1 MAMDDVIIRHAEPAD
16 GPELARLRWQL
27 KNEEAQAG
35 LGYARF
41 KKAFLTWWAEAAT
54 AGWLVV
60 VAERDG
66 QLVGN
71 AWLFTVPKVPAP
83 HDPRATMAY
92 LTNVYV
98 DADLRD
104 QGVGSR
110 LLAAARSA
118 AEKAGHEMV
127 VTWPSE
133 RSVTLYQRAGYV
145 LSRDARELALG

>member
-1 MAMDDVIIRHAEPAD
+1 
-16 GPELARLRWQL
+16 
-27 KNEEAQAG
+27 
-35 LGYARF
+35 
-41 KKAFLTWWAEAAT
+41 
-54 AGWLVV
+54 
-60 VAERDG
+60 
-66 QLVGN
+66 
-71 AWLFTVPKVPAP
+71 
-83 HDPRATMAY
+83 MAY